1 MEKELF
7 LASKSTKAAV
17 IQNDDLIFNGKDIL
31 IPSYYASLVLDYVS
45 KAPVE
50 TWNEA
55 DQEDFKQFKQF
66 HQRARAVLK
75 HRVATSQIAEHP

>member
-66 HQRARAVLK
+66 FNDVVTFKEEKVKYAK
-75 HRVATSQIAEHP
+75 K

>member
-50 TWNEA
+50 SWNEA

-66 HQRARAVLK
+66 FSDVVTFKEKKVKYAK
-75 HRVATSQIAEHP
+75 KS